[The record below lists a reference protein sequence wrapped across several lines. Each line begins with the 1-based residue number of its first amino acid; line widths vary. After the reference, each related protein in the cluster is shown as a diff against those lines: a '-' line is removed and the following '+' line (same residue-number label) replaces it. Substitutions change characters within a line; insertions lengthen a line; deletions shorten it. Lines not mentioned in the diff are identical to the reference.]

1 MYFHE
6 NILIN
11 SKQAYEKTAKN
22 ASTNILDGWF
32 VVLLIR
38 SLLST
43 LGHCTRTRLIDD
55 TERLNEWID
64 ACWLV
69 VATEIAFDI

>member
-38 SLLST
+38 
-43 LGHCTRTRLIDD
+43 
-55 TERLNEWID
+55 
-64 ACWLV
+64 
-69 VATEIAFDI
+69 